1 MRRLTPRQERIL
13 AFLAEFI
20 DEKGYPPSYRQIAQS
35 CQISS
40 TSVVDYNLD
49 VLEREGYLRRD
60 REISRGMELT
70 EHNQRRSR
78 VTKIPILGQIAAGLP
93 IDQPDAPSFANAEEF
108 IEISDSTTNGRADVY
123 ALRVKGTSMIDALI
137 NDGDIV
143 LLQYAQVAENGE
155 MVAVWLK
162 DQKETTLKK
171 FYLEGSQVRLQPAN
185 STMDPIYAD
194 ADNVEIQGRVV
205 GVIRAC

>member
-20 DEKGYPPSYRQIAQS
+20 DEKGYPPSYRQIAQA

-49 VLEREGYLRRD
+49 VLEREGFLRRD
-60 REISRGMELT
+60 RDISRGLELT
-70 EHNQRRSR
+70 DHSQRRSR

-108 IEISDSTTNGRADVY
+108 IDVSETTTNGRANVY

-143 LLQYAQVAENGE
+143 LLQHAQVAENGE
-155 MVAVWLK
+155 MVAIWLK

-171 FYLEGSQVRLQPAN
+171 FYLEGSRVRLQPAN
-185 STMDPIYAD
+185 STMDPIYVD
-194 ADNVEIQGRVV
+194 AEDVDIQGRVV

>member
-20 DEKGYPPSYRQIAQS
+20 EEKGYPPSYRQIAQA

-60 REISRGMELT
+60 RDISRGLELT
-70 EHNQRRSR
+70 DHSQRKSR
-78 VTKIPILGQIAAGLP
+78 VSKIPILGQIAAGLP
-93 IDQPDAPSFANAEEF
+93 IDQYDVPSFANAEEF
-108 IEISDSTTNGRADVY
+108 IEISDSTTNGRSDVY

-143 LLQYAQVAENGE
+143 LLQHAQQAENGE

-171 FYLEGSQVRLQPAN
+171 FYLEGSRVRLQPAN
-185 STMDPIYAD
+185 STMEPIYAD
-194 ADNVEIQGRVV
+194 AVNVEVQGRVV